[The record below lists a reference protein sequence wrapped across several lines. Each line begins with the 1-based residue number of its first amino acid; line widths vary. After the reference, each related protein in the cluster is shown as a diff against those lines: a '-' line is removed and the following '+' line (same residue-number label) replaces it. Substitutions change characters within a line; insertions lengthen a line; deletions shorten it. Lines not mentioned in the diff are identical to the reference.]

1 MRRTIVKRLL
11 RDVDDEVAAK
21 VGSGSEK
28 AIRLEKLVA
37 ALVEEASAVGA
48 ASSASAL
55 ASASCSEKRLAV
67 QTVDYAYRQ
76 VSDICKLAAAA
87 AHDSLQS
94 DCKNVSM
101 SYFGLRNVF
110 QVRRTVVKRLLTD
123 VDDEIAAKVGLQTV
137 GVKRSK
143 TEI

>member
-1 MRRTIVKRLL
+1 MAESPPWLICT
-11 RDVDDEVAAK
+11 
-21 VGSGSEK
+21 EK
-28 AIRLEKLVA
+28 AIRLENQVA
-37 ALVEEASAVGA
+37 ALVEEASAVGEASA
-48 ASSASAL
+48 ASAP
-55 ASASCSEKRLAV
+55 ASASCSEKRLTV

-87 AHDSLQS
+87 AHGSLQW
-94 DCKNVSM
+94 DCENVCK
-101 SYFGLRNVF
+101 SYFPLCNVL
-110 QVRRTVVKRLLTD
+110 QVRRTIIKRLLRD